1 MYQARTGPVKYAKQ
15 IRNIGNPCMRCQQ
28 TKRKERF
35 RLRGRHALSGVLVLG
50 LTAMLWGTFPSLSTS
65 ATSETQAA
73 LEAAQEAV
81 SQTEDAI
88 ESNQDALDT
97 LEETQETLTEQ
108 LDTLS
113 SELATITSSLASL
126 RAQISDKESEIAEQ
140 QAQIEEMEALLEE
153 TQAAL
158 EAAQEEQASQ
168 YAAMKKRIQFMYEK
182 GNFYYIEILLSSRS
196 FGDLLNYQ
204 QYIQELSRYDQ
215 ELLEEYTALAEEIA
229 AAKEELEEQQ
239 AQLEAE
245 QAELLAEQEE
255 LSGLESSASEQASQV
270 NSLVSQTAASIDVA
284 DAQISTA
291 EEIAEILEEQLETQ
305 NETVSALQAQLE
317 EEQRLQAL
325 SDASEWR
332 DISQVTFSDSDRYL
346 LANLIYCE
354 AGGESYEG
362 QLAVG
367 AVVMNRVL
375 SGAFPNTISE
385 VIYQSN
391 QFAPVSSGR
400 LALAL
405 ANDYATD
412 SCYQAADAAMAGQT
426 NVSTCLFFRTPID
439 EVTPKYTIGG
449 HIFY

>member
-1 MYQARTGPVKYAKQ
+1 M
-15 IRNIGNPCMRCQQ
+15 
-28 TKRKERF
+28 
-35 RLRGRHALSGVLVLG
+35 LSGVFVLF
-50 LTAMLWGTFPSLSTS
+50 LSAALWGGGALPAM

-81 SQTEDAI
+81 SQTEEAIDA
-88 ESNQDALDT
+88 NQDALDT
-97 LEETQETLTEQ
+97 LEETQSSLSDQ

-113 SELATITSSLASL
+113 SELQTITSSLAAL
-126 RAQISDKESEIAEQ
+126 RAQISDKEDEIADKQTE
-140 QAQIEEMEALLEE
+140 IEEMEALLEE

-158 EAAQEEQASQ
+158 KEAEEQQARQ

-182 GNFYYIEILLSSRS
+182 GNFYYIEILLSSQS
-196 FGDLLNYQ
+196 FSDLLNYQ
-204 QYIQELSRYDQ
+204 AYIEALSQYDQ
-215 ELLEEYTALAEEIA
+215 EMLEEYTALAAEIA
-229 AAKEELEEQQ
+229 AAQEELEEQQ
-239 AQLEAE
+239 AQLEEEEAL
-245 QAELLAEQEE
+245 LLAEEEE
-255 LSGLESSASEQASQV
+255 LAGLESSASAQADQV
-270 NSLVSQTAASIDVA
+270 NTLVSQTAESLGVA
-284 DAQISTA
+284 DAQISAA

-305 NETVSALQAQLE
+305 NAEVSALQAQLE

-325 SDASEWR
+325 SDSSIWR
-332 DISQVTFSDSDRYL
+332 DISQVTFSDGDREL

-375 SGAFPNTISE
+375 SGAFPDTISG
-385 VIYQSN
+385 VIYQDG
-391 QFAPVSSGR
+391 QFEPVSTGR

-405 ANDYATD
+405 ANGYATD
-412 SCYQAADAAMAGQT
+412 SCYQAADAAMAGQS

>member
-1 MYQARTGPVKYAKQ
+1 M
-15 IRNIGNPCMRCQQ
+15 
-28 TKRKERF
+28 
-35 RLRGRHALSGVLVLG
+35 LSGVLVLF
-50 LTAMLWGTFPSLSTS
+50 LSAALWGGRGALPAL

-88 ESNQDALDT
+88 DANQEALDT
-97 LEETQETLTEQ
+97 LEETQSALTEQ
-108 LDTLS
+108 LGTLS
-113 SELATITSSLASL
+113 SELESITSSLASL
-126 RAQISDKESEIAEQ
+126 RAQISQKEGEISDKQAE
-140 QAQIEEMEALLEE
+140 IEEMEALLEE

-158 EAAQEEQASQ
+158 EEAQQQQAQQ
-168 YAAMKKRIQFMYEK
+168 YASMKKRIQFMYEK
-182 GNFYYIEILLSSRS
+182 GSFYYIEILFSSKS
-196 FGDLLNYQ
+196 FRDLLNYQ
-204 QYIQELSRYDQ
+204 SYIEALSQYDQ
-215 ELLEEYTALAEEIA
+215 EMLEEYNALAAEIE

-239 AQLEAE
+239 AQLEEEEAL
-245 QAELLAEQEE
+245 LLAEEEE
-255 LSGLESSASEQASQV
+255 LAALESSASSQANQV
-270 NSLVSQTAASIDVA
+270 NALVSQTAESIGVA

-291 EEIAEILEEQLETQ
+291 EEIAGILEEQLEEQ
-305 NETVSALQAQLE
+305 NAEVSALQAQLE

-325 SDASEWR
+325 SDSSIWL
-332 DISQVTFSDSDRYL
+332 DISQVTFSDGDREL

-375 SGAFPNTISE
+375 SGAFPDTISG
-385 VIYQSN
+385 VIYQDG
-391 QFAPVSSGR
+391 QFEPVSTGR

-412 SCYQAADAAMAGQT
+412 SCYQAADAAMAGQS